1 VPAATFHFGVDD
13 CTGYTVRLL
22 RKAYRSGARVAVIG
36 SAESLDRV
44 DQLLWTS
51 MALDFVPHARVK
63 AGAPRSGVVQASPIV
78 LCDRLDD
85 ASSWPVLVNLGD
97 AWPDDPQRFERV
109 LEIVS
114 TNEAQVQRARERWK
128 RYRELGFALDAH
140 DAAAT
145 AGP

>member
-1 VPAATFHFGVDD
+1 VPAVTFHFGVDD

-36 SAESLDRV
+36 PAESLDRV
-44 DQLLWTS
+44 DQLLWTAA
-51 MALDFVPHARVK
+51 ALDFVPHARLK
-63 AGAPRSGVVQASPIV
+63 AGAPRTRVAQASPIV

-85 ASSWPVLVNLGD
+85 AVSWPVLVNLGD
-97 AWPDDPQRFERV
+97 AWPDDPHRFERV

-114 TNEAQVQRARERWK
+114 PNEARLQHARSHWK
-128 RYRELGFALDAH
+128 RYRELGFTLDAH

-145 AGP
+145 AES

>member
-1 VPAATFHFGVDD
+1 MPAVTFHFGVDD
-13 CTGYTVRLL
+13 GAGYTVRLL

-36 SAESLDRV
+36 PAELLDRV
-44 DQLLWTS
+44 DQLLWTA
-51 MALDFVPHARVK
+51 MALDFVPHARLK
-63 AGAPRSGVVQASPIV
+63 AGAPRTRVAQASPIV

-85 ASSWPVLVNLGD
+85 ALSWPVLVNLAD
-97 AWPDDPQRFERV
+97 AWPEDPQRFERV

-114 TNEAQVQRARERWK
+114 TPQPQVQQARARWK
-128 RYRELGFALDAH
+128 RYRELGFTLDAH

>member
-1 VPAATFHFGVDD
+1 MPAVTFHFGVDD

-36 SAESLDRV
+36 AAESLDRV
-44 DQLLWTS
+44 DHLLWTA
-51 MALDFVPHARVK
+51 MALDFVPHARLR
-63 AGAPRSGVVQASPIV
+63 AGAPRTRVVLASPIV

-85 ASSWPVLVNLGD
+85 ALSWSVLVNLAD
-97 AWPDDPQRFERV
+97 AWPEDPQRFERV

-114 TNEAQVQRARERWK
+114 TNEALVQRARERWK